1 MQEEI
6 ENLKGIIEDLKEN
19 NKSLEALVSKR
30 YKQIQIL
37 EEEINE
43 AMHFKMKTKES
54 RLKLADSLEK
64 YLKKIENI
72 IEN

>member
-1 MQEEI
+1 M
-6 ENLKGIIEDLKEN
+6 
-19 NKSLEALVSKR
+19 EALVKKR
-30 YKQIQIL
+30 YKQIQVL
-37 EEEINE
+37 EEELSE
-43 AMHFKMKTKES
+43 AIHFKMKTREQ